1 VERTIVLVLVPPARQ
16 IVHHLMNEDAASLDR
31 LHDIITPPAVPWWP
45 PAPGWYVLGAI
56 ILVLLLVIVL
66 RSWLH
71 WRANAYRREAL
82 RALEAASDPAAISA
96 LLRRTAL
103 AESARSEI
111 AVLQGNSWVD
121 WLSARSPEPVTPAL
135 REQLVQGPYAPGV
148 QSDPAALRAWAAR
161 WIASHRSA
169 SEGS

>member
-1 VERTIVLVLVPPARQ
+1 
-16 IVHHLMNEDAASLDR
+16 MNEDAASLDR
-31 LHDIITPPAVPWWP
+31 LHDIITPPTVPWWP

-56 ILVLLLVIVL
+56 VLLLVLVFLL
-66 RSWLH
+66 RLWLR

-82 RALEAASDPAAISA
+82 RALEAASDTAAISA

-103 AESARSEI
+103 AESSHSEI
-111 AVLQGNSWVD
+111 AVLHGNSWVD
-121 WLSARSPEPVTPAL
+121 WLAARSPEPVTPAI

-161 WIASHRSA
+161 WIASHHSA
-169 SEGS
+169 PEGS